1 MNNQINQTKKNK
13 LTKILGI
20 SAGVLFGL
28 AFITLISGV
37 LLCFPDPST
46 GENISGMRFD
56 TFGECAGIMIVI
68 AVVLII
74 SIVILNVI
82 KPNKRSI

>member
-1 MNNQINQTKKNK
+1 MNNQIKQTKKNK

-20 SAGVLFGL
+20 GAGILFGL

-37 LLCFPDPST
+37 VLCFPDPST

-56 TFGECAGIMIVI
+56 LFGECAGILIVI
-68 AVVLII
+68 GVVLVIT
-74 SIVILNVI
+74 IVILNII
-82 KPNKRSI
+82 KPNKRSM